1 VNEWTC
7 VDSELSSIEQRA
19 QECILTSSATAAT
32 TSATAAGA
40 CYQGFGQPE
49 SLFSPWGFH
58 NSPDRAL
65 GGLDKLGGAL
75 IGNIF
80 AELLQELQ
88 SGLDFDEQQ
97 QRQEDIMDWGSRMD
111 RFFGGLNRRLGE
123 GLESQLGDQQGFEE
137 QLQGLQQLLQR
148 ELRAMT
154 PNDVMS
160 WLHNLTDQEADVQGD
175 SCPLPPRSSSS
186 SSRQG
191 SSDGQQQQQQL
202 PAPHQEQQQ
211 PPAKPLLPWQQ
222 PSAQAGMRQL
232 EQLGAAVY
240 LPTASALSTGEGHE
254 QGGGEEQQQWG
265 VLAGYEAQKQALE
278 DCLLLPLKHPEVGLF
293 VAVPAVYASRDL

>member
-1 VNEWTC
+1 
-7 VDSELSSIEQRA
+7 
-19 QECILTSSATAAT
+19 LTATV
-32 TSATAAGA
+32 AAGA
-40 CYQGFGQPE
+40 AAVCQGFGQPE

-65 GGLDKLGGAL
+65 GGFDELGGAL
-75 IGNIF
+75 VGNIF

-97 QRQEDIMDWGSRMD
+97 QRREDGMDWGSRMD

-123 GLESQLGDQQGFEE
+123 SLESQLGDQQGFEE

-154 PNDVMS
+154 PDDVMS
-160 WLHNLTDQEADVQGD
+160 WLHNLTDQEADAQGD
-175 SCPLPPRSSSS
+175 SCPLPPRSGSSS
-186 SSRQG
+186 SSQQSDR
-191 SSDGQQQQQQL
+191 DGQQQLAAPQHQQQ
-202 PAPHQEQQQ
+202 QQ
-211 PPAKPLLPWQQ
+211 PAKPLLPWQQ

-232 EQLGAAVY
+232 EQLGAVVY
-240 LPTASALSTGEGHE
+240 LPTASALSTGEA
-254 QGGGEEQQQWG
+254 QGGGEEEQQWG

-278 DCLLLPLKHPEVGLF
+278 DCLLLPLKHPEVGGSI
-293 VAVPAVYASRDL
+293 PASLIVHLAAFMLGTVM